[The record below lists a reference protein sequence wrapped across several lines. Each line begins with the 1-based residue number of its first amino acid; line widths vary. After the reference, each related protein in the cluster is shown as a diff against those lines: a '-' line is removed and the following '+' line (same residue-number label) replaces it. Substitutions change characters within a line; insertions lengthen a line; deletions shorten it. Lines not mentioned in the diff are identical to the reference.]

1 METPYKGGNKLVFGI
16 VLGILTYWLF
26 AQSLVIV
33 VLDLKRHFHTSLD
46 MINIAVS
53 LTALF
58 SGMLVVGA
66 GGLADKIGRVKMT
79 QFGLILSIIGS
90 ILMIISHN
98 PILLIIGRA
107 IQGISAASLM
117 PATLSIIKAYYD
129 DKDRQ
134 RALSYWSFGS
144 WGGSGL
150 CSLFGGLVAKN
161 FGWHWIF
168 IISIIV
174 AVIAMIL
181 IHGTPETKS
190 DEPNEMKFDIF
201 GLMTLILVLLSL
213 NIAITQ
219 GGSLGVKSPIFIGLV
234 VLSIVSFIAFIMIE
248 KRQANP
254 LIDFGLFSNKPYL
267 GAVISNYLL
276 NAVAGTL
283 IVANTYIQEGLDFS
297 QSKTGMLSVFYVITV
312 LSMIIIGEKLLQK
325 MGAKK
330 PMLLGSSI
338 VLVGIV
344 MISLTF
350 LPENIYVI
358 SCVVGFGLF
367 GLGLG
372 LYATPSTD
380 TAIATS
386 PEEKVGVA
394 SGIYKMA
401 SALGGAFGIAISL
414 AIYHFFSERV
424 GLPTSAMIALLA
436 NAAMTVLSFL
446 AIMITV
452 PKDDPRQMKNPS

>member
-1 METPYKGGNKLVFGI
+1 METPYKGGNKLVLGI
-16 VLGILTYWLF
+16 VLSILTYWLF
-26 AQSLVIV
+26 AQSLIIV
-33 VLDLKRHFHTSLD
+33 VLDLKKHFDTSLD

-53 LTALF
+53 LTGLF

-66 GGLADKIGRVKMT
+66 GGLADKIGRVKVT

-90 ILMIISHN
+90 ALMIMTHN
-98 PILLIIGRA
+98 PLLLIIGRA
-107 IQGISAASLM
+107 IQGISAACLM

-129 DKDRQ
+129 DEDRQ

-150 CSLFGGLVAKN
+150 CSLFGGLVAKQ
-161 FGWHWIF
+161 FGWEWIF
-168 IISIIV
+168 IISIVISI
-174 AVIAMIL
+174 IAMIL

-190 DEPNEMKFDIF
+190 DEPNDMKFDIF
-201 GLMTLILVLLSL
+201 GLITLILVLLSL

-219 GGSLGVKSPIFIGLV
+219 GGSLGLLNPVFLGLV
-234 VLSIVSFIAFIMIE
+234 ALSVVSFIAFIMIE

-254 LIDFGLFSNKPYL
+254 LIDFDIFRNKQYT

-283 IVANTYIQEGLDFS
+283 IVANTYIQEALGFS
-297 QSKTGMLSVFYVITV
+297 QSKTGMLSIFYVITV

-330 PMLLGSSI
+330 PMILGSAI
-338 VLVGIV
+338 VLVGII

-350 LPENIYVI
+350 LPETIYVI
-358 SCVVGFGLF
+358 SCVIGFGLF

-414 AIYHFFSERV
+414 AIYHFFQEPL
-424 GLPTSAMIALLA
+424 GLAGSAMIALLA
-436 NAAMTVLSFL
+436 NGAMALISL
-446 AIMITV
+446 IAIWITV
-452 PKDDPRQMKNPS
+452 PKDDPRRGK